1 VGYTAVQLQESVS
14 LPAKPLVRK
23 TARRTRR
30 NNPPSRLLIRKTVRW
45 GIPADGPSGGRRP
58 PPLPPLPPRHRL
70 LRAVVPPPSIGVS
83 HVQRSASITHG
94 TDVYVGNNSG
104 ESMRERLR
112 RRLPEAAKARA
123 CRARPA
129 VRRGRRRRAAARG
142 RRRHLPR
149 AGVQTLGLEESGHF
163 TRHPVLDCA
172 RLAEPL
178 PPTRGFHADVASHA
192 LIQDVVAWA
201 RLLEDADP
209 MPKREHR
216 PLLASTRCS
225 TRGRP
230 PRRGTHLQSPCELG
244 SSPPTWGRDRLGFC
258 RSRRRKSHDGA
269 ATASVGP
276 ELGSQHRHPA

>member
-70 LRAVVPPPSIGVS
+70 LQAVVPPPSIGVS

-123 CRARPA
+123 CRARTA